1 MLQTDYDCIISKHT
15 GSLKVQRQQCKL
27 THRYDLK
34 TQPSHLPHLPL
45 KEKRLSNAGLKLSP
59 RALRWVLSQQGVEQ
73 VLGKREEHV
82 RMENWDRNLATSV
95 CWVNSLCRKKKAQ
108 QWMLSGCPCPQS
120 RTKSAQEQ
128 QPTCP
133 RTAFPRGE
141 VSFFPEFSQD
151 GQQSLKLL

>member
-15 GSLKVQRQQCKL
+15 GSLKVQRQLCKL

-73 VLGKREEHV
+73 VLGKRGTCTDGKLGQKPGHICV
-82 RMENWDRNLATSV
+82 
-95 CWVNSLCRKKKAQ
+95 
-108 QWMLSGCPCPQS
+108 LS
-120 RTKSAQEQ
+120 EQ
-128 QPTCP
+128 
-133 RTAFPRGE
+133 F
-141 VSFFPEFSQD
+141 V
-151 GQQSLKLL
+151 